1 MLKWR
6 SLNHFTT
13 ENPKS
18 LQLPSLSE
26 ITVAQAVVAHAG
38 TTDPSSA
45 EAAVKYSS
53 TQLETGTGL
62 CSNEAPGLS
71 HSSKSFPTIEIAKT
85 WNKAI

>member
-6 SLNHFTT
+6 PLNYFTT

-26 ITVAQAVVAHAG
+26 ITVAQVVVAL
-38 TTDPSSA
+38 SA

-53 TQLETGTGL
+53 TQLETGTVL
-62 CSNEAPGLS
+62 CSNEALGLP
-71 HSSKSFPTIEIAKT
+71 HSPKSFPTIEIAKT
-85 WNKAI
+85 WNTEI